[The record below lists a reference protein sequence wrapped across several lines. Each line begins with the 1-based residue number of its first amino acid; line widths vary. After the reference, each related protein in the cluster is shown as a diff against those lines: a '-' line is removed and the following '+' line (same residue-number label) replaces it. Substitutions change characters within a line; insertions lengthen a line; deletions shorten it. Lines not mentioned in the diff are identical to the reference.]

1 MKKYD
6 KYKESW
12 VEWIGKVPED
22 RNTNRLKDFIN
33 IFQKSNIPAWEW
45 EDEGLYPFY
54 TSSQELTKRIDISLF
69 DGDAITMATWW
80 LASVNYVWE
89 KYSSSTDC
97 LNFTTK
103 QNTKFI
109 SYYLFSIKDSVINW
123 LWFSWMWMKHL
134 QKDEL
139 LSTSIY
145 FPELSEQKTIADYLD
160 EKTNNIDKRIELLQ
174 HKSEKYKTLRK
185 NLISHV
191 VTHGLNPDVKM
202 KDSWI
207 ERLWE
212 IPENWEITRIKENY
226 YIKWR
231 IWWQW
236 LKANEFIDEWPYLI
250 TWTDF
255 IDWKVNWETCYHIS
269 KQRYM
274 EAPEIHV
281 RPWDLL
287 ITKDWTVW
295 KLAYIDKIPWE
306 TSLNSHLLLL
316 RPIKKY
322 IYNLFLYRLLS
333 SKVFDSYF
341 QIMRNGS
348 IMDSLSQRTISAFI
362 YALPPLNEQKEI
374 VNYLDDKTS
383 KIDKIL
389 TKIDEEIE
397 KLKELRKVLINDAV
411 TGKIKVI

>member
-80 LASVNYVWE
+80 MASVNYVWE

-145 FPELSEQKTIADYLD
+145 FPELSGQKTIADYLD

-191 VTHGLNPDVKM
+191 VTHGLNSDVKM
-202 KDSWI
+202 KDTWI
-207 ERLWE
+207 EWLWE

-374 VNYLDDKTS
+374 ANYLDDKTS